1 MIVDKDGWMVMKGD
15 ERSRKDRELL
25 TSCLMLQDE
34 RLDPVDVS
42 EQIRTQPDPAMKWFG
57 AQLYMHS
64 T

>member
-1 MIVDKDGWMVMKGD
+1 MVMKGD